1 MRSVGLK
8 YTHYY
13 IQDRQPQGPSVY
25 QSNYTQ
31 YLAVTYNGRKCKK
44 GKKSEYM
51 YMYN

>member
-13 IQDRQPQGPSVY
+13 RTIFRTDDQQGPSVY
-25 QSNYTQ
+25 QSDYTQ

-44 GKKSEYM
+44 KEYICV
-51 YMYN
+51 